1 MRCQADPDGKSSVNE
16 AVRRSWYVEQHLDET
31 RRALG
36 LSDSR
41 TGRVETF
48 DDLGE
53 AVRGAWM
60 VIEAIPERLEL
71 KREVFGQLDKLA
83 DDDAMLA
90 SNSLSL
96 PRAASSSTR

>member
-1 MRCQADPDGKSSVNE
+1 MPYMLPEDVDERPVTISGAGTLGQRIAAVYAAGGTDVNVLDLAAE
-16 AVRRSWYVEQHLDET
+16 QRDAAREYVEQHLDET

-60 VIEAIPERLEL
+60 VIEAIP
-71 KREVFGQLDKLA
+71 
-83 DDDAMLA
+83 
-90 SNSLSL
+90 
-96 PRAASSSTR
+96 